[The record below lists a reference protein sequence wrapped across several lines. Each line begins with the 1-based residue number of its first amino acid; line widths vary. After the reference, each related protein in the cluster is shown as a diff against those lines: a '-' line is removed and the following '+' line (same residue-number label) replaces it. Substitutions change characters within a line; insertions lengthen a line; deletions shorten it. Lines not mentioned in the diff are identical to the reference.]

1 MVGKH
6 ANSGTTSENEICVRH
21 RPENTWK
28 LACPSFKVTGRHC
41 NSDAPDGPETNF
53 RSEHTLDGT
62 NGWIVNFYYGIA
74 AKPSFYASMAS
85 ASATVDA
92 ATAASM
98 ISGYRGNN
106 SPGAWASNAP
116 LR

>member
-1 MVGKH
+1 
-6 ANSGTTSENEICVRH
+6 
-21 RPENTWK
+21 

-74 AKPSFYASMAS
+74 AKPSFYASTMK
-85 ASATVDA
+85 
-92 ATAASM
+92 
-98 ISGYRGNN
+98 
-106 SPGAWASNAP
+106 SPERFGELSVEDIPHGLPKAHWTHQA
-116 LR
+116 